1 MATLAELAA
10 DRRVGSS
17 CPSLAEAAA
26 RAANPRIRA
35 VATLGGHLAH
45 ADPRQDLPPVL
56 LALGAVVT
64 VSGPHGVRQIPVG
77 ELLTGFM
84 ATALQP
90 DELVVEVGIP
100 PRAGRRDRYVRFAP
114 NSALDFPTVGVA
126 AEVVLDESGVVTAA
140 RVALGGVAPT
150 AVLVAGAPA
159 ALVGRRPSAGDLDR
173 LAEAAAE
180 AAAPTDDQRGSVEY
194 KTAMAAVWA
203 RRAVAGLVTPRRGG

>member
-1 MATLAELAA
+1 M
-10 DRRVGSS
+10 
-17 CPSLAEAAA
+17 
-26 RAANPRIRA
+26 
-35 VATLGGHLAH
+35 
-45 ADPRQDLPPVL
+45 L

-84 ATALQP
+84 ATVLQP

-100 PRAGRRDRYVRFAP
+100 PRAGRRDGYVRFAP

-203 RRAVAGLVTPRRGG
+203 RRAVAGLVATRPGS